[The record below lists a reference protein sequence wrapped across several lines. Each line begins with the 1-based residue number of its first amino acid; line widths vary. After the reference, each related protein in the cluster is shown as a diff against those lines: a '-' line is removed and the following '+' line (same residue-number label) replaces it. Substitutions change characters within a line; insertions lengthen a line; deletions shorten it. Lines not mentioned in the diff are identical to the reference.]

1 MKAWTVLWLCG
12 VGLVGDAGAE
22 VLTSTACPSLRW
34 ATYPARLDLFYF
46 YFVEFPR
53 YSLPDLAG
61 VERAIA
67 VGLTEVLEGCN
78 AYGEPLH
85 AVQLNDDGH
94 RYSAGGES
102 DVVRIRIAL
111 VWQGNI

>member
-1 MKAWTVLWLCG
+1 
-12 VGLVGDAGAE
+12 
-22 VLTSTACPSLRW
+22 
-34 ATYPARLDLFYF
+34 
-46 YFVEFPR
+46 
-53 YSLPDLAG
+53 
-61 VERAIA
+61 
-67 VGLTEVLEGCN
+67 LEGCN